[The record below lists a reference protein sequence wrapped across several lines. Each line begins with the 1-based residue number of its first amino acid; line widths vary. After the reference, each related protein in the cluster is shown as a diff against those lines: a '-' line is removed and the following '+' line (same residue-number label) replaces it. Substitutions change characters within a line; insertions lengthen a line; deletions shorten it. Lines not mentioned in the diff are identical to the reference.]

1 MPRAM
6 VTVTEAEPAG
16 VREKGW
22 ETGFARCTR
31 AARTFGEPVM
41 VRASSPSL
49 ARQ

>member
-1 MPRAM
+1 M

-16 VREKGW
+16 ERENGW
-22 ETGFARCTR
+22 LTGLARWTR

>member
-1 MPRAM
+1 M

-16 VREKGW
+16 VREKGCA
-22 ETGFARCTR
+22 TGLARCTR
-31 AARTFGEPVM
+31 AERTSGEPVM

>member
-1 MPRAM
+1 M

-16 VREKGW
+16 ERENGW
-22 ETGFARCTR
+22 LTGLARWTR
-31 AARTFGEPVM
+31 AARTFVEPVM